1 MGQFF
6 ILIFNFQDYLYCCLL
21 CCFFNDKSLRW
32 MALRRSHFQ
41 CGNMQ
46 GEGHLRVPQPEGP
59 PPAPPPSWARKEFC
73 VVVCAALLTFVCML
87 RYSEWN
93 VGPIWFLY
101 SSVLIVVRW
110 ADLIPVFFDI
120 YGGTLGRSGPV
131 FFDIYGDTL
140 GRSGPCILRYLW

>member
-1 MGQFF
+1 
-6 ILIFNFQDYLYCCLL
+6 
-21 CCFFNDKSLRW
+21 

-46 GEGHLRVPQPEGP
+46 GECHLRVPQPEGP
-59 PPAPPPSWARKEFC
+59 PPAPPPSWARKAFC

-93 VGPIWFLY
+93 VVPIWFLY

-110 ADLIPVFFDI
+110 ADLFPVFFDI
-120 YGGTLGRSGPV
+120 YS
-131 FFDIYGDTL
+131 DTL